1 MRRQEARLNRKIYN
15 LETEKTCLWTE
26 EWETQIVISEA
37 TLDIQL
43 CDHPRGKLVDLVD
56 QVEAKTKEAD
66 LLRSKAF
73 NLAVP
78 GIYLRTCGNRD

>member
-1 MRRQEARLNRKIYN
+1 MG
-15 LETEKTCLWTE
+15 TEKTGLSTKK
-26 EWETQIVISEA
+26 WETQIVISEA
-37 TLDIQL
+37 TLDIHL
-43 CDHPRGKLVDLVD
+43 CDHPKGILVDLVD

-66 LLRSKAF
+66 LLRSKAY